1 MSEFTKFILEFM
13 AQWAL
18 VMFAVWAALVAFAWV
33 LRWLV

>member
-1 MSEFTKFILEFM
+1 MKEFLKFFLPYL

-18 VMFAVWAALVAFAWV
+18 VMTAMWAALVAFAWV